1 MRLVCCDSMLSGAL
15 RPLVTRGDPR
25 LGKRPCSLAE
35 SPYRPL
41 YSHITRR
48 PSVRLCCRR
57 RRRRSRYHSSRPIYT
72 RTQAPCRPD
81 RNLSIQE
88 SNNQDTT
95 STTILVRRI
104 PALCHSYLW
113 PVSNQTLFAIYPF
126 DPSLLQ
132 VRTATGRDSP
142 DRYDNL
148 IDLAP
153 SLHRSQ
159 SFLGK
164 TTTSRFFLVS

>member
-1 MRLVCCDSMLSGAL
+1 MRLDSGDSNLSGAL

-41 YSHITRR
+41 YTHITRR
-48 PSVRLCCRR
+48 PARLCYCIVAVVVVVATALVVQ
-57 RRRRSRYHSSRPIYT
+57 SILAHRPLVA
-72 RTQAPCRPD
+72 RTELPRTPFTTTPQSPRQTNPD
-81 RNLSIQE
+81 SLSLLSLAAQQSTPLLSIL
-88 SNNQDTT
+88 S
-95 STTILVRRI
+95 IL
-104 PALCHSYLW
+104 P
-113 PVSNQTLFAIYPF
+113 
-126 DPSLLQ
+126 LLQ

-153 SLHRSQ
+153 LLHRSQ
-159 SFLGK
+159 SFLEK
-164 TTTSRFFLVS
+164 